1 MRGDVYVLPL
11 SFSIHSSCLIEYS
24 DSFTFIT
31 RLPTGNENV
40 QILRGRLIDRI
51 CEVCRT
57 SGFMPCSQGQ
67 PLGPILRQLNPVHSL
82 TPYYV
87 RSFLILYSLLIFPFV
102 PRLKYSC
109 MGPTCC
115 ILMYGEEYRLI
126 LWVVTLCQVQTVILR
141 VVTLSGTDWSYEL
154 SRYVR
159 YRLWSCGLSRCI
171 RYRLILRVV
180 TLSGTDCDLMG
191 CHAMSGTDCDLMGC
205 QAMSGTDCD
214 LTGYHALSG
223 IEWSY
228 RLSRHVR
235 YRLWSYGLSRHVRYR
250 LWSYGLSR
258 HVTYRQWS
266 YGLSRCQVQTVIL
279 RVVTPC

>member
-141 VVTLSGTDWSYEL
+141 VVTLSGTD
-154 SRYVR
+154 
-159 YRLWSCGLSRCI
+159 
-171 RYRLILRVV
+171 
-180 TLSGTDCDLMG
+180 
-191 CHAMSGTDCDLMGC
+191 
-205 QAMSGTDCD
+205 
-214 LTGYHALSG
+214 
-223 IEWSY
+223 
-228 RLSRHVR
+228 
-235 YRLWSYGLSRHVRYR
+235 
-250 LWSYGLSR
+250 
-258 HVTYRQWS
+258 
-266 YGLSRCQVQTVIL
+266 
-279 RVVTPC
+279 